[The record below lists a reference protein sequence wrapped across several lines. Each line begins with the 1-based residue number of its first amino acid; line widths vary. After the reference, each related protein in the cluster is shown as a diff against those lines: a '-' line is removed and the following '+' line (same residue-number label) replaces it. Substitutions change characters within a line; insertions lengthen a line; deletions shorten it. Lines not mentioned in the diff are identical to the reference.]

1 MEGNPMSE
9 PKKKKGRHP
18 GVTLAISLVL
28 LLMSGYFLINVFSE
42 TRITYTLL
50 TDINEAKKE
59 YEALKQET
67 ELLVNE
73 RDKLQDPNYVE
84 NYARGQYLITKEGEA
99 IYHLPAVN
107 DNGD

>member
-1 MEGNPMSE
+1 M
-9 PKKKKGRHP
+9 
-18 GVTLAISLVL
+18 I
-28 LLMSGYFLINVFSE
+28 
-42 TRITYTLL
+42 
-50 TDINEAKKE
+50 
-59 YEALKQET
+59 ALKQET